1 MHETAEDAKRETM
14 QMLKV
19 YEDFYLESLA
29 IPAITGKKTEK
40 DLVTNYYLSSM
51 ILYGQN
57 HYTCLFYNKIID
69 KWSFVDDNNKKNRQ

>member
-1 MHETAEDAKRETM
+1 M
-14 QMLKV
+14 V
-19 YEDFYLESLA
+19 SVLEASNFFSL
-29 IPAITGKKTEK
+29 PHNHKKTEK

-69 KWSFVDDNNKKNRQ
+69 KWSFVDDNNKKKIKKKNMLR